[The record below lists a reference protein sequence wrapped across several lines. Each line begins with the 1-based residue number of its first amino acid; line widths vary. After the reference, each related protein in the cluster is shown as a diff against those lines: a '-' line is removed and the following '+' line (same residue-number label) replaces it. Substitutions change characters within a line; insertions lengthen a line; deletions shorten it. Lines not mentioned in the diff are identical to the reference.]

1 MQKAGKIGNFWGN
14 AFPSRV
20 GTLELLSTC
29 VQSNRL
35 PEGLHRLPY
44 LRASYIIGRDD
55 QEDDPDNGGGH
66 GDDAMAGARS
76 RAIL

>member
-1 MQKAGKIGNFWGN
+1 MERRVAETTPITTQQIPESLAPWGKNREKITLAMQKAGKIGNFWGN

-35 PEGLHRLPY
+35 RTGEVD
-44 LRASYIIGRDD
+44 LR
-55 QEDDPDNGGGH
+55 
-66 GDDAMAGARS
+66 
-76 RAIL
+76 